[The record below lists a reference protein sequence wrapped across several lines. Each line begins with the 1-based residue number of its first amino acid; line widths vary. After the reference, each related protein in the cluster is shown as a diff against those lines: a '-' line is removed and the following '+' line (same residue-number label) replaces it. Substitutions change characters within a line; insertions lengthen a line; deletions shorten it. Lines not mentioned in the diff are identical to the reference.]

1 MNFLLDHLVLNVRNS
16 IVFLCLFIQP
26 YEPTVGFEIAR
37 KTKPNRDET
46 DRALELRFELA
57 ARGESAGL
65 ELNVFGFAAIPPIE
79 HRWP

>member
-1 MNFLLDHLVLNVRNS
+1 LYFF
-16 IVFLCLFIQP
+16 VFLFSLMNLRF
-26 YEPTVGFEIAR
+26 GFEIAR

-46 DRALELRFELA
+46 DRAHELRFELA